1 MKKKMELNLPF
12 TTQKGGDKR
21 SFKILNEKD
30 ISNNLKNTNI
40 INYVKKMIFSS
51 NMLNNNKINYI
62 KGSNTKLY
70 YKEINKK

>member
-1 MKKKMELNLPF
+1 MKKTIDLNLPF
-12 TTQKGGDKR
+12 TTQKGGNKK
-21 SFKILNEKD
+21 SFKILNEKE

-40 INYVKKMIFSS
+40 INYVKKMIFSN

-62 KGSNTKLY
+62 KASNTKLY

>member
-1 MKKKMELNLPF
+1 MELNLPF
-12 TTQKGGDKR
+12 TNQKGGNKK